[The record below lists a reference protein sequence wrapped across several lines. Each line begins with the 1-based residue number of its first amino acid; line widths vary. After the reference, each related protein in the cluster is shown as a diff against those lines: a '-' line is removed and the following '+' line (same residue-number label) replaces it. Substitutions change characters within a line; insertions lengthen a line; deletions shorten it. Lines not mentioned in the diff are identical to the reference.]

1 MVDNC
6 CLLLLIGYLIIIRN
20 ILWHFGTLQLEL
32 PLIILWHFRT
42 ADELS
47 QFDQFEHYL
56 IPTTYTTY
64 RHTDVFIDITKV
76 PVIPS

>member
-42 ADELS
+42 AELS
-47 QFDQFEHYL
+47 QLELYL
-56 IPTTYTTY
+56 LPTTYTTY
-64 RHTDVFIDITKV
+64 RKTDVFIDITKV